1 MIPDKLPSL
10 AEHELKPWFEKGD
23 MIVACI
29 AQLKKDVG
37 AYGIHI
43 EVSGNPLTA
52 YTEMA
57 AQLEPQLK
65 VLLSKETSLQA
76 LLYRID
82 LDERA
87 VKSIDT
93 REETFTSA
101 LTRLILWRELQ
112 KVVTRKIMS
121 QEKK

>member
-29 AQLKKDVG
+29 AQLKKDVV

-65 VLLSKETSLQA
+65 VLFSKDTSLQA

-82 LDERA
+82 LDERV

-121 QEKK
+121 QENK

>member
-10 AEHELKPWFEKGD
+10 TEQELKPWFEKGD
-23 MIVACI
+23 IIVACI

-37 AYGIHI
+37 SYGIHI
-43 EVSGNPLTA
+43 DVSGNPLTA

-82 LDERA
+82 LDEHL
-87 VKSIDT
+87 VKTIDI
-93 REETFTSA
+93 REETFTQA

-112 KVVTRKIMS
+112 KVVTRKILS
-121 QEKK
+121 KET